1 MFSWE
6 YCEIL
11 RTAFSKNTSDGC
23 FCTYARFKKQRNSAF
38 SKQIFGSERFLVP
51 LTGVNACSAGAL
63 QYDNKE
69 IFYS

>member
-1 MFSWE
+1 MAASV
-6 YCEIL
+6 
-11 RTAFSKNTSDGC
+11 RTLVS
-23 FCTYARFKKQRNSAF
+23 KQRNSAF

-51 LTGVNACSAGAL
+51 LTGVNAYSAGAL